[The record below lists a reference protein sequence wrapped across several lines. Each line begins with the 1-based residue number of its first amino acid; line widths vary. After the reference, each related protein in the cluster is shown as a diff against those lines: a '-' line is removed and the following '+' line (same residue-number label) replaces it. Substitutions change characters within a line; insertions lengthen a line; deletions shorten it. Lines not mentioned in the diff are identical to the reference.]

1 MTTKAAFS
9 PEEWNVVIEGA
20 TSAGMMVLTAS
31 RGGTF
36 RETYAMSKAYA
47 DARSHHGQ
55 SELLDEI
62 VSTRPKADR
71 TRIHSSEEL
80 FTHGLALIRDAVAL
94 VAAHATA
101 AELEDYRGFVL
112 TVANEVAAA
121 HREHGQ
127 EVNPAEEAVVEQLTE
142 VLHGAGS

>member
-9 PEEWNVVIEGA
+9 PDEWNTVIEGP

-62 VSTRPKADR
+62 VSTRPKTDHTR
-71 TRIHSSEEL
+71 THSSEEL

-94 VAAHATA
+94 VAAHATP
-101 AELEDYRGFVL
+101 AELGDYRGFVL

-121 HREHGQ
+121 HREHGHD
-127 EVNPAEEAVVEQLTE
+127 VNPAEAAVVEQLTE

>member
-9 PEEWNVVIEGA
+9 PEEWNVVIEGP
-20 TSAGMMVLTAS
+20 TTAGMMVVTAS

-47 DARSHHGQ
+47 EARSHHGQ

-62 VSTRPKADR
+62 VSTRPQSDHTR
-71 TRIHSSEEL
+71 THSSEEL
-80 FTHGLALIRDAVAL
+80 FTHGLALIRNAVAL
-94 VAAHATA
+94 VAANATP
-101 AELEDYRGFVL
+101 AELDDYRGFVL
-112 TVANEVAAA
+112 TVANKVADA
-121 HREHGQ
+121 HREHDQ
-127 EVNPAEEAVVEQLTE
+127 DVSPAEVAVVEEITA